1 MKHNSLKLFSS
12 LTLIASICACVD
24 SNVAGGISEETEG
37 IVAITDKTIAGVSQK
52 GPFAKGSS
60 VYLKE
65 TKDDGSLTPTG
76 KEFYAT
82 IRNDAG
88 EFKIENINLESQY
101 ALLTV
106 EGYYTRESTNMFSSC
121 AISLNA
127 VTDISKRNSTN
138 INLLTHFEYQRILNL
153 VEAGATFANAKAQA
167 EKEIFAAFGYEKHER
182 TAEDLDITGQ
192 SEEDRILHNISAMV
206 DKNFHTEYK
215 FIPCEEIR
223 DVIDSMARDFADD
236 GIFAQDLTTKI
247 AAYTYAYQQAYQ
259 SRDTSLILS
268 SYLKQYEGISC
279 TQDKVGEHHK
289 LQKTLSI
296 AKTAHFLYSDT
307 SSEVTTSTKYYDYIY
322 AICTGNEWQL
332 ATNAEYKEATKKIE
346 HQVGSMTDSRDG
358 RTYKTTS
365 VTIEGKTYEWM
376 AENLQYANA
385 NATNAKDNQ
394 KGIYTWTEAFAQ
406 YESQI
411 IFSRFGI
418 DSVYQGICP
427 ENWHIPSSREWK
439 ELIEY
444 VGSPSKLYSK
454 KWYKIHFTG
463 KILEDNI
470 EFSAEPTFF
479 DWIVPETPSFTPYA
493 NFIAY
498 SLDTSVYNPPDNDEQ
513 GDLYNLDNE
522 AYYIFENEPLKD
534 YDFYSVLLG
543 STGRLIAKSHVQPPY
558 LIVSGETLYEYDYYE
573 SMSDHIPKPQPTDEF
588 PWNTNYKIFKSN
600 ALNLKVN
607 VRCVK
612 N

>member
-153 VEAGATFANAKAQA
+153 VEAGATFASAKAQA

-192 SEEDRILHNISAMV
+192 SEEDSVLYEISEMV
-206 DKNFHTEYK
+206 DNNFRLDYIATDNPT
-215 FIPCEEIR
+215 PCQETKAL
-223 DVIDSMARDFADD
+223 IDSIAGDFASD
-236 GIFAQDLTTKI
+236 GIFSDSLTAAIVDYSYQNKTSNFQRILKKHAGLGECSLAEASNTYKTKRTVFI
-247 AAYTYAYQQAYQ
+247 KG
-259 SRDTSLILS
+259 LS
-268 SYLKQYEGISC
+268 H
-279 TQDKVGEHHK
+279 D
-289 LQKTLSI
+289 
-296 AKTAHFLYSDT
+296 
-307 SSEVTTSTKYYDYIY
+307 Y
-322 AICTGNEWQL
+322 AICTGKNWIL
-332 ATNAEYKEATKKIE
+332 IPKDSYDDATAIIQHKT
-346 HQVGSMTDSRDG
+346 GTMTDPRDG

-365 VTIEGKTYEWM
+365 FTINGKKYEWM
-376 AENLQYANA
+376 AENLQYAGD
-385 NATNAKDNQ
+385 K
-394 KGIYTWTEAFAQ
+394 YTWTEAMAIDD
-406 YESQI
+406 SLVSKPNASSI
-411 IFSRFGI
+411 LNG
-418 DSVYQGICP
+418 DSVHQGICP
-427 ENWHIPSSREWK
+427 ENWHIPGSWEWK
-439 ELIEY
+439 DLLEY
-444 VGSPSKLYSK
+444 VGSPNKLYSK
-454 KWYKIHFTG
+454 NWNKINFTG
-463 KILEDNI
+463 VQLEDNI
-470 EFSAEPTFF
+470 DFNAEPSFF
-479 DWIVPETPSFTPYA
+479 EPYTDIDAEHSPWEPYINCDGCENPYA
-493 NFIAY
+493 NFITYTLDHPIDLTITTYPHNFIDYYY
-498 SLDTSVYNPPDNDEQ
+498 SYDPFDDN
-513 GDLYNLDNE
+513 G
-522 AYYIFENEPLKD
+522 YINVIASEMSRGELNIV
-534 YDFYSVLLG
+534 SVLFG
-543 STGRLIAKSHVQPPY
+543 TYTIYSIPENAFHPTFTIIESTK
-558 LIVSGETLYEYDYYE
+558 
-573 SMSDHIPKPQPTDEF
+573 
-588 PWNTNYKIFKSN
+588 TNFE
-600 ALNLKVN
+600 VN

>member
-1 MKHNSLKLFSS
+1 MKHISLKLFSS

-167 EKEIFAAFGYEKHER
+167 EKEIFAAFGYEMHER

-192 SEEDRILHNISAMV
+192 SEEDSILHEISVMV
-206 DKNFHTEYK
+206 DNAFRTDDIATDNPTFCQETKAL
-215 FIPCEEIR
+215 
-223 DVIDSMARDFADD
+223 IDNIADDFATD
-236 GIFAQDLTTKI
+236 GIFSEILT
-247 AAYTYAYQQAYQ
+247 AAIVDYSYQ
-259 SRDTSLILS
+259 SKTSNSLHI
-268 SYLKQYEGISC
+268 LKQYAGLGECSPAEAGDTYQTQRTVFIAEIS
-279 TQDKVGEHHK
+279 
-289 LQKTLSI
+289 
-296 AKTAHFLYSDT
+296 
-307 SSEVTTSTKYYDYIY
+307 YDY
-322 AICTGNEWQL
+322 AICTGTSWILLDKNDYNN
-332 ATNAEYKEATKKIE
+332 ATVAIQHKT
-346 HQVGSMTDSRDG
+346 GTMTDPRDG
-358 RTYKTTS
+358 KTYKTTS
-365 VTIEGKTYEWM
+365 FTTNGKKYEWM
-376 AENLQYANA
+376 AENLQYASD
-385 NATNAKDNQ
+385 K
-394 KGIYTWTEAFAQ
+394 YTWTKAMA
-406 YESQI
+406 
-411 IFSRFGI
+411 I
-418 DSVYQGICP
+418 DDSLVSKPNASSILNGDSIHQGICP
-427 ENWHIPSSREWK
+427 ENWHIPGFWEWK
-439 ELIEY
+439 DLLQY
-444 VGSPSKLYSK
+444 VGSPNKLYSK
-454 KWYKIHFTG
+454 NWNKIYFTRNQH
-463 KILEDNI
+463 EDNI
-470 EFSAEPTFF
+470 DFSAKPAFFEPYI
-479 DWIVPETPSFTPYA
+479 DCDGCNKPYA
-493 NFIAY
+493 NFITYTLAPT
-498 SLDTSVYNPPDNDEQ
+498 LDSTTTSYQHYFVDYFFTYIPTGDNEYVDQVVRAISREELNFVSVLFGSDSDTPYTYNPYPNFT
-513 GDLYNLDNE
+513 
-522 AYYIFENEPLKD
+522 I
-534 YDFYSVLLG
+534 
-543 STGRLIAKSHVQPPY
+543 
-558 LIVSGETLYEYDYYE
+558 IVST
-573 SMSDHIPKPQPTDEF
+573 K
-588 PWNTNYKIFKSN
+588 TNFE
-600 ALNLKVN
+600 VN

>member
-153 VEAGATFANAKAQA
+153 VEAGTTFASAKAQA

-182 TAEDLDITGQ
+182 TAEDLDITGE
-192 SEEDRILHNISAMV
+192 SEEDSILHEISVMIDNAFST
-206 DKNFHTEYK
+206 DYIT
-215 FIPCEEIR
+215 PCQEIKAL
-223 DVIDSMARDFADD
+223 IDTIANDFATD
-236 GIFAQDLTTKI
+236 GLFSDSLTATI
-247 AAYTYAYQQAYQ
+247 AEFSYLNN
-259 SRDTSLILS
+259 TSNTLRI
-268 SYLKQYEGISC
+268 LKQYAGLGECSPTEAGNTYKAKRTIF
-279 TQDKVGEHHK
+279 VGV
-289 LQKTLSI
+289 
-296 AKTAHFLYSDT
+296 
-307 SSEVTTSTKYYDYIY
+307 SSFDY
-322 AICTGNEWQL
+322 AICTGTSWSLLTKEEYDD
-332 ATNAEYKEATKKIE
+332 ATAIIQ
-346 HQVGSMTDSRDG
+346 HQTGTMTDPRDG
-358 RTYKTTS
+358 KTYKTTS
-365 VTIEGKTYEWM
+365 FTTNGKKYEWM
-376 AENLQYANA
+376 AENLQYASD
-385 NATNAKDNQ
+385 K
-394 KGIYTWTEAFAQ
+394 YTWIKAMA
-406 YESQI
+406 
-411 IFSRFGI
+411 I
-418 DSVYQGICP
+418 DDTLVSKPNASSILNGDSIHQGICP
-427 ENWHIPSSREWK
+427 ENWHIPGFWEWK
-439 ELIEY
+439 DLLQY
-444 VGSPSKLYSK
+444 VGLPNKLYSK
-454 KWYKIHFTG
+454 NWNKIYFTG
-463 KILEDNI
+463 NQHEDNI
-470 EFSAEPTFF
+470 DFSAEPAFF
-479 DWIVPETPSFTPYA
+479 EPYIDCDGCNNPYA
-493 NFIAY
+493 NFITYTLAPT
-498 SLDTSVYNPPDNDEQ
+498 LDSTTTSYQHYFVDYFFTYIPTGDNEYVDQVVRAISREELNFVSVLFGSDSDTPYTYNPYPN
-513 GDLYNLDNE
+513 
-522 AYYIFENEPLKD
+522 FT
-534 YDFYSVLLG
+534 V
-543 STGRLIAKSHVQPPY
+543 
-558 LIVSGETLYEYDYYE
+558 IVST
-573 SMSDHIPKPQPTDEF
+573 K
-588 PWNTNYKIFKSN
+588 TNFD
-600 ALNLKVN
+600 VN

>member
-1 MKHNSLKLFSS
+1 MKHISLKLFSS

-127 VTDISKRNSTN
+127 VTDINKRNSTN

-167 EKEIFAAFGYEKHER
+167 EKEIFEAFGYEKHER

-192 SEEDRILHNISAMV
+192 SEEDSVLYEISEMV
-206 DKNFHTEYK
+206 DNNFRLDYIATDNPT
-215 FIPCEEIR
+215 PCQETKAL
-223 DVIDSMARDFADD
+223 IDSIAGDFASD
-236 GIFAQDLTTKI
+236 GIFSDSLTAAIVDYSYQNKTSNFQRILKKHAGLGECSLAEASNTYKTKRTVFI
-247 AAYTYAYQQAYQ
+247 KG
-259 SRDTSLILS
+259 LS
-268 SYLKQYEGISC
+268 H
-279 TQDKVGEHHK
+279 D
-289 LQKTLSI
+289 
-296 AKTAHFLYSDT
+296 
-307 SSEVTTSTKYYDYIY
+307 Y
-322 AICTGNEWQL
+322 AICTGKNWIL
-332 ATNAEYKEATKKIE
+332 IPKDSYDDATAIIQHKT
-346 HQVGSMTDSRDG
+346 GTMTDPRDG

-365 VTIEGKTYEWM
+365 FTINGKKYEWM
-376 AENLQYANA
+376 AENLQYAGD
-385 NATNAKDNQ
+385 K
-394 KGIYTWTEAFAQ
+394 YTWTEAMAIDD
-406 YESQI
+406 SLVSKPNASSI
-411 IFSRFGI
+411 LNG
-418 DSVYQGICP
+418 DSVHQGICP
-427 ENWHIPSSREWK
+427 ENWHIPGSWEWK
-439 ELIEY
+439 DLLEY
-444 VGSPSKLYSK
+444 VGSPNKLYSK
-454 KWYKIHFTG
+454 NWNKINFTG
-463 KILEDNI
+463 VQLEDNI
-470 EFSAEPTFF
+470 DFNAEPSFF
-479 DWIVPETPSFTPYA
+479 EPYTDIDAEHSPWEPYINCDGCENPYA
-493 NFIAY
+493 NFITYTLDHPIDLTITTYPHNFIDYYY
-498 SLDTSVYNPPDNDEQ
+498 SYDPFDDN
-513 GDLYNLDNE
+513 GYINE
-522 AYYIFENEPLKD
+522 IASEMSRGELNIV
-534 YDFYSVLLG
+534 SVLFG
-543 STGRLIAKSHVQPPY
+543 TYTIYSIPENAFHPTFTIIESTK
-558 LIVSGETLYEYDYYE
+558 
-573 SMSDHIPKPQPTDEF
+573 
-588 PWNTNYKIFKSN
+588 TNFE
-600 ALNLKVN
+600 VN

>member
-88 EFKIENINLESQY
+88 EFKIDNINLESQY

-167 EKEIFAAFGYEKHER
+167 EKEIFEAFGYEKHER

-192 SEEDRILHNISAMV
+192 SEEDSVLYEISEMV
-206 DKNFHTEYK
+206 DNNFRLDYIATDNPT
-215 FIPCEEIR
+215 PCQETKAL
-223 DVIDSMARDFADD
+223 IDSIAGDFASD
-236 GIFAQDLTTKI
+236 GIFSDSLTAAIVDYSYQNKTSNFQRILKKHAGLGECSLAEASNTYKTKRTVFI
-247 AAYTYAYQQAYQ
+247 KG
-259 SRDTSLILS
+259 LS
-268 SYLKQYEGISC
+268 H
-279 TQDKVGEHHK
+279 D
-289 LQKTLSI
+289 
-296 AKTAHFLYSDT
+296 
-307 SSEVTTSTKYYDYIY
+307 Y
-322 AICTGNEWQL
+322 AICTGKNWIL
-332 ATNAEYKEATKKIE
+332 IPKDSYDDATAIIQHKT
-346 HQVGSMTDSRDG
+346 GTMTDPRDG

-365 VTIEGKTYEWM
+365 FTINGKKYEWM
-376 AENLQYANA
+376 AENLQYAGD
-385 NATNAKDNQ
+385 K
-394 KGIYTWTEAFAQ
+394 YTWTEAMAIDD
-406 YESQI
+406 SLVSKPNASSI
-411 IFSRFGI
+411 LNG
-418 DSVYQGICP
+418 DSVHQGICP
-427 ENWHIPSSREWK
+427 ENWHIPGSWEWK
-439 ELIEY
+439 DLLEY
-444 VGSPSKLYSK
+444 VGSPNKLYSK
-454 KWYKIHFTG
+454 NWNKINFTG
-463 KILEDNI
+463 VQLEDNI
-470 EFSAEPTFF
+470 DFNAEPSFF
-479 DWIVPETPSFTPYA
+479 EPYTDIDAEHSPWEPYINCDGCENPYA
-493 NFIAY
+493 NFITYTLDHPIDLTITTYPHNFIDYYY
-498 SLDTSVYNPPDNDEQ
+498 SYDPFDDN
-513 GDLYNLDNE
+513 GYINE
-522 AYYIFENEPLKD
+522 IASEMSRGELNIV
-534 YDFYSVLLG
+534 SVLFG
-543 STGRLIAKSHVQPPY
+543 TYTIYSIPENAFHPTFTIIESTK
-558 LIVSGETLYEYDYYE
+558 
-573 SMSDHIPKPQPTDEF
+573 
-588 PWNTNYKIFKSN
+588 TNFE
-600 ALNLKVN
+600 VN